1 MMDYIICIDDEQAVL
16 NQLSDQLSRSLGA
29 NHRIECAQSGEEALE
44 LMAELHQAG
53 DGVSL
58 VICDQ
63 VMPGMKGDRFLEAV
77 NKRWPET
84 MKILLTGEAGLESAI
99 YAINYAGLH
108 RYIEKPW
115 QAEDLLLA
123 AQNLLT
129 QFHLR
134 REARLYNERIERKN
148 RQLHSLHQVGI
159 ELASTEETT
168 AVLAIVCE
176 AACRLLGQ
184 AQASAVAL
192 VGRATAPHWH
202 GLPCDG
208 VDAGLQAA
216 AERALTARRTDP
228 ATVAVIPTLPFRG
241 RTQPLRHGDGF
252 YGWLLLGEGV
262 ERSPETADVVAI
274 LAGLAA
280 ASLHNIELSAGRLE
294 TERLSTIGRMLSSIV
309 HDFRN
314 PMTLVKGYGSMLA
327 DSSLSGDRRAQYSK
341 LIVQEAD
348 RITAMIEEL
357 LDYTRGR
364 RTALHPARITVP
376 VLVEQLRLWLGDE
389 LRQRGL
395 RFETKLDY
403 EGPLIIDIDRIKRAL
418 LNVAT
423 NAMDAMEGEGTLT
436 VESGLKD
443 GSVELALCDTGRG
456 IPPELQARV
465 FEPFFTHGKRHGL
478 GLGMTITRKIVEE
491 HGGEV
496 QLTSTPGRGTRLAF
510 RFPSNPA
517 AASPA

>member
-29 NHRIECAQSGEEALE
+29 NYRIECAQSGEEALE
-44 LMAELHQAG
+44 LIDELHQAG
-53 DGVSL
+53 DSVHL

-63 VMPGMKGDRFLEAV
+63 MMPGMKGDRFLEAV
-77 NKRWPET
+77 NKRWPEV

-99 YAINYAGLH
+99 YAINYSGLH

-134 REARLYNERIERKN
+134 REARQYNARIERKN
-148 RQLHSLHQVGI
+148 RQLASLHQVGI
-159 ELASTEETT
+159 ELAATEEI
-168 AVLAIVCE
+168 AAILAIVCE
-176 AACRLLGQ
+176 ASCRLLGQ
-184 AQASAVAL
+184 AQAAAVAL
-192 VGRATAPHWH
+192 VGRAAAPHWH

-216 AERALTARRTDP
+216 ADKALIDRRVESGAATP
-228 ATVAVIPTLPFRG
+228 AVPFRG
-241 RTQPLRHGDGF
+241 RTVPLRHGDSF
-252 YGWLLLGEGV
+252 YGWLLLGDGG
-262 ERSPETADVVAI
+262 ERSPETADVLAI

-280 ASLHNIELSAGRLE
+280 ASLHNIEMSTGRLE

-327 DSSLSGDRRAQYSK
+327 DPSLSGDRRAQYSN

-376 VLVEQLRLWLGDE
+376 VLVEQLRIWLGDE

-403 EGPLIIDIDRIKRAL
+403 DGPLVIDIDRIKRAL

-423 NAMDAMEGEGTLT
+423 NAMDAMESEGTLT
-436 VESGLKD
+436 VESVLKD
-443 GSVELALCDTGRG
+443 DSVELALCDTGRG
-456 IPPELQARV
+456 IPEELQARV

-496 QLTSTPGRGTRLAF
+496 KLSSAPGRGTRLTF
-510 RFPSNPA
+510 RFPSNPP